1 MSIVG
6 FFLWPFLLLYDLWRI
21 GYEEVWLNRNEGVQA
36 YSIPEE
42 VYFLE
47 DGSINPDWRIH
58 Q

>member
-1 MSIVG
+1 MCVVE
-6 FFLWPFLLLYDLWRI
+6 FFIWPFLLLKGLWDLVQRD
-21 GYEEVWLNRNEGVQA
+21 VQA